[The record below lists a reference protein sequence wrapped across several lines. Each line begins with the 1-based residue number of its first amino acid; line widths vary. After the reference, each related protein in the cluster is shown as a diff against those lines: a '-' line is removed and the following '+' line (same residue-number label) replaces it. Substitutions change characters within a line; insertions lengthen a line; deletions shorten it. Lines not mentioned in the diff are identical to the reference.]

1 MMLNYIAYEKVKNE
15 VCESVI
21 KIEKERKK

>member
-1 MMLNYIAYEKVKNE
+1 LNYIAYEKVKNE